1 MVKCLRRE
9 EINPIKWDDC
19 VRKASNAR
27 LYAMSHY
34 LDLVC
39 IRGGWLA
46 LVYKDYEAVM
56 PLALNE
62 KIPLFPRIIH
72 PLFAQQLGVFGPSP
86 RNEDLTNLFID
97 AIPKKYKSV
106 YLQFNEE
113 NQIPQSRL
121 EKSTQRNNYTLD
133 LNKPYDILHQGYSKN
148 MKRNIKKGK
157 NSGCQVA
164 PVPPETFT
172 EFYLSQTSGKTIEE
186 HQLKT
191 LLPSLLNELA
201 ARKDAKI
208 VGANDED
215 GQLLAACLITNFNRR
230 LTYLLARST
239 TQGKEKRA
247 MHFLIDSIIKEFAG
261 GEYILDFEGSD
272 IDSIAE
278 FYSYFGASPQTYSS
292 LSYKSFPFNLF

>member
-1 MVKCLRRE
+1 MVRCLRRE
-9 EINPIKWDDC
+9 DINPIKWDDC
-19 VRKASNAR
+19 VRKAYNAR

-46 LVYKDYEAVM
+46 LVFKDYEAVM
-56 PLALNE
+56 PLALND

-72 PLFAQQLGVFGPSP
+72 PLFAQQLGIFGSAPQ
-86 RNEDLTNLFID
+86 NEDLSNLFIE

-113 NQIPQSRL
+113 NQIPRSRVEQSAKR
-121 EKSTQRNNYTLD
+121 KNYTLD
-133 LNKPYDILHQGYSKN
+133 LNKPYEVLHQGYSKN

-164 PVPPETFT
+164 SVPAETFT

-208 VGANDED
+208 IGV
-215 GQLLAACLITNFNRR
+215 R
-230 LTYLLARST
+230 Y
-239 TQGKEKRA
+239 
-247 MHFLIDSIIKEFAG
+247 
-261 GEYILDFEGSD
+261 
-272 IDSIAE
+272 
-278 FYSYFGASPQTYSS
+278 
-292 LSYKSFPFNLF
+292 

>member
-1 MVKCLRRE
+1 MVKCLGRE
-9 EINPIKWDDC
+9 EVNPIKWDDC
-19 VRKASNAR
+19 VRKAPNAR

-39 IRGGWLA
+39 IRGGWIA

-72 PLFAQQLGVFGPSP
+72 PLFAQQLGIFGYSHQ
-86 RNEDLTNLFID
+86 NEDLTNLFID
-97 AIPKKYKSV
+97 AIPKKFKSV

-113 NQIPQSRL
+113 NQIPRSRL
-121 EKSTQRNNYTLD
+121 EESITRTNYTLS
-133 LNKPYDILHQGYSKN
+133 LNKPYEDLHKAYSKN

-157 NSGCQVA
+157 NSGCQLVA
-164 PVPPETFT
+164 IPSDAFT
-172 EFYLSQTSGKTIEE
+172 KFYLSQTPDNTIEE
-186 HQLKT
+186 HQLNT
-191 LLPSLLNELA
+191 LLPSLLNELV